1 MSRTED
7 REIYSLE
14 FIIENKSV
22 LETTLII
29 YNVNLFRSSSKYTYN
44 TYLFPNLK
52 CTHHLT

>member
-44 TYLFPNLK
+44 TYLFPNL
-52 CTHHLT
+52 